1 MLDTTQPESEIEANA
16 ADGLDRLVAEKAALC
31 REIRNYPQPIAGCDV
46 QFNWLCEQRDAIA
59 QKIVQLSARR

>member
-1 MLDTTQPESEIEANA
+1 MLDILRPDAE
-16 ADGLDRLVAEKAALC
+16 LDRGGADELVRLAAAKAALC

-59 QKIVQLSARR
+59 QKIARLSARQ